1 MEEKAKLGPSSQQ
14 TQPNQTAQSNP
25 NQQNSTPQRQD
36 AIIQIEPITITVPQ
50 EVFKKLI
57 APFQKKKPFSIP
69 PHVNAQTRS
78 PLRKP
83 TPKKYKVP
91 IPFVWAQ
98 FVDDEKIIEIAKR
111 AGLKEHVTE
120 TLLCDLSEPEY
131 MAINALLLL
140 FEENKKYAKE
150 ERDYAGEIKEV
161 VTSPILVIP
170 ETTFYRAFYS
180 AYGLRKTKRGYDKKA
195 KIVALEALK
204 KLDEKKYL
212 IPLRV
217 VGKSADGKKKIT
229 LSIIKH
235 ARLVEI
241 SSETEYKEEI
251 GEKVVKRINLLTLKL
266 HWILM
271 YKIDSFYALRRRDK
285 NAIIAKHTNT
295 RKEFYS
301 VLRLTDFLETLDI
314 NPVSFSEQRL
324 AQIIGCKSLYKER
337 KKKQLRE
344 KIERTLELTKKAGW
358 INEYRRDGD
367 TYILKLNPELCC
379 RVEKK
384 NELQNTKN

>member
-1 MEEKAKLGPSSQQ
+1 MVEREAKLGPSPKQ

-57 APFQKKKPFSIP
+57 APFQKKKPFP
-69 PHVNAQTRS
+69 PYVNAQTRS

-131 MAINALLLL
+131 MAINALLVL

-170 ETTFYRAFYS
+170 ETAFYRAFYS

-195 KIVALEALK
+195 KMVALEALK

-235 ARLVEI
+235 ARLVTI
-241 SSETEYKEEI
+241 DSEAEYKEETK
-251 GEKVVKRINLLTLKL
+251 EKVLKRINLLILKL
-266 HWILM
+266 HWILT
-271 YKIDSFYALRRRDK
+271 YKVDNFYALRRRDK

-379 RVEKK
+379 RVERK